1 MARRA
6 IFFDAGNT
14 LVHLDYPLIAR
25 TFAEHGIPLSPEQVR
40 DGERRARVGIDRI
53 IAGIAGPER
62 HEPDILRAY
71 FRLALEALGLPLTA
85 AAERAIEPLGQIQ
98 RAGRLWIVVEP
109 GTAELLAELARRGYE
124 LGVVSNS
131 NGTVEGLLEAVGLR
145 RHLAFVI
152 DSAVVGVE
160 KPDPRIF
167 RLALERAGVEAAHAT
182 HIGDLYHLDIRGA
195 EAAGLQAILLD
206 PAGVWDGVRC
216 RKAPDV
222 FAAVASIVGPG
233 GGPPAPDAPSP
244 SPDSGLSP

>member
-6 IFFDAGNT
+6 VFFDAGNT

-53 IAGIAGPER
+53 IAGVPGAER
-62 HEPDILRAY
+62 HEPDIMRAY
-71 FRLALEALGLPLTA
+71 FRLALEALGLPFTP

-98 RAGRLWIVVEP
+98 RAGRLWRVVEP
-109 GTAELLAELARRGYE
+109 GTADLLADLARRGYV
-124 LGVVSNS
+124 LGVISNS
-131 NGTVEGLLEAVGLR
+131 NGTVEAFLEEVGLR

-167 RLALERAGVEAAHAT
+167 RLALERGGVEAAHAT
-182 HIGDLYHLDIRGA
+182 HIGDLYQIDVLGA
-195 EAAGLQAILLD
+195 QVAGLNAVLLD

-216 RKAPDV
+216 RKAPHLP
-222 FAAVASIVGPG
+222 AAVASIVEGQAGAFPLT
-233 GGPPAPDAPSP
+233 PPAVP
-244 SPDSGLSP
+244 G